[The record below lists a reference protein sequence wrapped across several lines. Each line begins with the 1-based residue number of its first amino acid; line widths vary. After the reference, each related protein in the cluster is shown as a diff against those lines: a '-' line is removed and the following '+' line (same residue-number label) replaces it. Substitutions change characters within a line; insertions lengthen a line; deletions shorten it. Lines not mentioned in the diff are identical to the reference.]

1 MKKVKEERGRTLISL
16 TITILVMTVLT
27 VTLTAS
33 LNSTTELK
41 RFNEVKSDVLA
52 LSQEVKA
59 YYLKNGTLPVDKT
72 VGYDVTTSGSRFFIP
87 DKDRNPND
95 SGSYYAIDWTLLDI
109 KLTKGNKNTEKDVY
123 VVNEKSFTV
132 YYLDGIE
139 LGSDRYYTMEDSFKS
154 GSHTEEY
161 YSKVSL
167 PIISVVTMES
177 SNENKEIAKKRR
189 YYSNKDIIKL

>member
-1 MKKVKEERGRTLISL
+1 MKKVKEERGITLISL

-109 KLTKGNKNTEKDVY
+109 KLNKGNKNTEKDVY

-132 YYLDGIE
+132 YYLEGIE
-139 LGSDRYYTMEDSFKS
+139 LGSDSCR
-154 GSHTEEY
+154 
-161 YSKVSL
+161 
-167 PIISVVTMES
+167 
-177 SNENKEIAKKRR
+177 
-189 YYSNKDIIKL
+189 